1 MISKIG
7 FDPTNQDNDKSKE
20 THPERLQELYELSAK
35 CSTNKSLVSSLDD
48 KRSKLQKWQ
57 KNINTLKNYDSKLME
72 LNLNLS
78 KPVVNSIKKVGVV
91 QNRVTKTSRVVFSDE
106 DDDDEIN
113 DKRIDDDDDDDLNI
127 VFGNDDMKAKYEKV
141 VGR

>member
-1 MISKIG
+1 M
-7 FDPTNQDNDKSKE
+7 D
-20 THPERLQELYELSAK
+20 
-35 CSTNKSLVSSLDD
+35 
-48 KRSKLQKWQ
+48 
-57 KNINTLKNYDSKLME
+57 
-72 LNLNLS
+72 
-78 KPVVNSIKKVGVV
+78 VV

-106 DDDDEIN
+106 DNDDEIN